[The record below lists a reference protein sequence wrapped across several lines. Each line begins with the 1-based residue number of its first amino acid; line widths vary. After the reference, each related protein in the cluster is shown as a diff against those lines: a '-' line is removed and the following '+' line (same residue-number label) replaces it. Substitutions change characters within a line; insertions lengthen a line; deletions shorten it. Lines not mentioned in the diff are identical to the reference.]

1 MHTKSRPSAQEGPV
15 TYSFFLLQRM
25 SGSAKRIRLN
35 RKPLR
40 GLL

>member
-1 MHTKSRPSAQEGPV
+1 MHTKSRPSAQEGPA

-35 RKPLR
+35 RKPLL